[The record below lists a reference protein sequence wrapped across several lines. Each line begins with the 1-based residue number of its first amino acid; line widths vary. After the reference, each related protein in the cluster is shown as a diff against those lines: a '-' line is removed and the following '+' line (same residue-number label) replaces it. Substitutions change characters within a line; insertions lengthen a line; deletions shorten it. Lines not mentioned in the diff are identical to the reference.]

1 MFRGGPLG
9 VEVVVGDHRS
19 VDFSG
24 KDYCGAL
31 IQYPNTYG
39 GVHNYEDFVAK
50 AHANDTLVVAAT
62 VR

>member
-1 MFRGGPLG
+1 M
-9 VEVVVGDHRS
+9 EVVVGDHRS